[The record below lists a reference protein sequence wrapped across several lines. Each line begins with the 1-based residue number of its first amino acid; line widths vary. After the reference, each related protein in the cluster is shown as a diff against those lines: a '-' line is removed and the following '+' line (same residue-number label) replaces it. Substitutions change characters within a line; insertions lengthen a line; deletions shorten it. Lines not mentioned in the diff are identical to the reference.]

1 MYMQSGKVFYSIT
14 LGFSELGRF
23 LSIDNEFDVL
33 KRSQRLIN
41 EKRVKKLVKYIENDD
56 FILPALTGYI
66 EGDFIFEPIGKENLG
81 YLKLPLDCV
90 IKLFDGQHRASA
102 IISACS
108 KSFELKE
115 KLSRSSITLN
125 LAEYLD
131 LDMRQQYFSDINS
144 NASKPSISLSSTY
157 NKNDARTELAHK
169 VIGELALSG
178 RIEYEKNVIRNYN
191 TRNLYAL
198 YTFKSFSDSLAKAFG
213 VKKRTLITDELVSK
227 ATLIY
232 SAWMKLLNW
241 ELILDTDYYR
251 KHNILLHNLMII
263 TIGSVTKTLLDD
275 NDYNIVIDK
284 IKNSRIDYLESFT
297 YKKMYDVCVDEQ
309 TNKIKLDAL
318 SKINLHD
325 YIIKLIV
332 ETKFR
337 DADKTGTEFRDQ
349 CNL

>member
-1 MYMQSGKVFYSIT
+1 MNTITVPAFTYIQSGKVFYSIT
-14 LGFSELGRF
+14 LGFTELGRF

-33 KRSQRLIN
+33 KRSQRRIN
-41 EKRVKKLVKYIENDD
+41 EKRVRKLVTYLELNED

-66 EGDFIFEPIGKENLG
+66 DGDFIFEQMGENENLG
-81 YLKLPLDCV
+81 YLKLPLDSV

-102 IISACS
+102 IISACN
-108 KSFELKE
+108 KSFELKN

-169 VIGELALSG
+169 VIGELNLSNC
-178 RIEYEKNVIRNYN
+178 IEYEKNVLRNDN
-191 TRNLYAL
+191 TRAL
-198 YTFKSFSDSLAKAFG
+198 YTFKSFSDSLAKAFS
-213 VKKRTLITDELVSK
+213 VKKDYFVTEELVSK
-227 ATLIY
+227 AVSIY
-232 SAWMKLLNW
+232 STWMKLLKW
-241 ELILDTDYYR
+241 ETILDTNYYR
-251 KHNILLHNLMII
+251 KNNILLHNLMII

-284 IKNSRIDYLESFT
+284 IENSRIDYLESFT
-297 YKKMYDVCVDEQ
+297 YKKMHNVCVDEQ

-325 YIIKLIV
+325 YIIKLMR
-332 ETKFR
+332 K
-337 DADKTGTEFRDQ
+337 
-349 CNL
+349 

>member
-1 MYMQSGKVFYSIT
+1 MNSITVPAFRYMQSGKVFYSLT
-14 LGFSELGRF
+14 LGFTELGRF

-41 EKRVKKLVKYIENDD
+41 EKRVKKLVKYLENED

-66 EGDFIFEPIGKENLG
+66 EGYFTFKEIGENVNIG
-81 YLKLPLDCV
+81 YLKLPLDCK

-102 IISACS
+102 IISVCNKQYGLEA
-108 KSFELKE
+108 KFR
-115 KLSRSSITLN
+115 RSSVTLN
-125 LAEYLD
+125 LAQSLE

-144 NASKPSISLSSTY
+144 NSSKPSISLSSTY
-157 NKNDARTELAHK
+157 NKNDARSKLAHR
-169 VIGELALSG
+169 VINDLNLSSY
-178 RIEYEKNVIRNYN
+178 IEYEKNVITNN
-191 TRNLYAL
+191 KSLYA
-198 YTFKSFSDSLAKAFG
+198 FKSFSDSLAKAFS
-213 VKKRTLITDELVSK
+213 VKKDHFVTEELVSN
-227 ATLIY
+227 AVLIY
-232 SAWMKLLNW
+232 SAWMKLLKW
-241 ELILDTDYYR
+241 ETILDTNYYR
-251 KHNILLHNLMII
+251 KNNILLHNLMII

-332 ETKFR
+332 ETKQ
-337 DADKTGTEFRDQ
+337 K
-349 CNL
+349 NLN

>member
-1 MYMQSGKVFYSIT
+1 MKSITVPAFMYIQSDKVFYSIT
-14 LGFSELGRF
+14 LGFTELKRF

-41 EKRVKKLVKYIENDD
+41 EKRVKKLVQYLENED

-115 KLSRSSITLN
+115 KLSRSSIALN
-125 LAEYLD
+125 LAEYLN

-157 NKNDARTELAHK
+157 NKNDARMVLAHK
-169 VIGELALSG
+169 IIGELALSD

-213 VKKRTLITDELVSK
+213 VKKGTLITDELVSN
-227 ATLIY
+227 AVSVY

-241 ELILDTDYYR
+241 QFILDTNYYR
-251 KHNILLHNLMII
+251 KNNILLHNLMII
-263 TIGSVTKTLLDD
+263 TIGSVTKTLLDDND

-309 TNKIKLDAL
+309 TDKIKLDAL

-325 YIIKLIV
+325 YIIKLMRKV
-332 ETKFR
+332 
-337 DADKTGTEFRDQ
+337 
-349 CNL
+349 